1 MGMRIETEVIL
12 EDLSAGFDVLRAEA
26 YVDEFRQIEQLR
38 TDWDAGTIRFHRRRS
53 SARVR
58 LNGTLAGI
66 GGLTVDPV
74 VPNSSRV
81 RALPRNRSHAGLRYS
96 GDRSFDLVGIAARHR
111 AQVSP
116 LGAATACGSD
126 YGRCAEQRQN
136 KVHDCAVARRTAFIK
151 LSDVLNDHFRDTS
164 NASGLGKF
172 VTVVVVSLAM

>member
-81 RALPRNRSHAGLRYS
+81 RRFHVI
-96 GDRSFDLVGIAARHR
+96 DLMLGCGTQGIAH
-111 AQVSP
+111 
-116 LGAATACGSD
+116 LT
-126 YGRCAEQRQN
+126 
-136 KVHDCAVARRTAFIK
+136 
-151 LSDVLNDHFRDTS
+151 L
-164 NASGLGKF
+164 
-172 VTVVVVSLAM
+172 